1 MAAAIGAGLPVEEA
15 VGSMVVD
22 IGGGTTEVAVIS
34 MGGIVVSKSVRVAGD
49 EFDQAI
55 IAYVKKKYNLLI
67 GERTAE
73 NIKICIG
80 SAYPYENEETV
91 EIKGRNLADGF
102 PKNIILT
109 PQEIR
114 EALVDS
120 IVSILDAIRSTLE
133 KTPPELSADI
143 IDRGI
148 TLTGGGAMLKGLDRL
163 ITIETGMPVHIA
175 DNPLDCV
182 AMGAGRIL
190 EVNYEHNEA
199 VSDPA

>member
-1 MAAAIGAGLPVEEA
+1 M
-15 VGSMVVD
+15 
-22 IGGGTTEVAVIS
+22 
-34 MGGIVVSKSVRVAGD
+34 
-49 EFDQAI
+49 
-55 IAYVKKKYNLLI
+55 
-67 GERTAE
+67 
-73 NIKICIG
+73 
-80 SAYPYENEETV
+80 